1 MAKRLP
7 DQVITHRIELQ
18 QKEREMLESF
28 TTAYA
33 VKSWSKPLVDI
44 ISDNSALLVVSAF
57 VVFFLGDKLEKL
69 GLPSDWPEITA
80 GMDAEG
86 LRDWLETQNLVGAGI
101 GGSIG
106 LALGA
111 FLGSFLGPFGIVG
124 GAGAGAVAGAAAGSY
139 TVEELE
145 DLAVEAEKAKNL
157 GIVVGGMLLYRA
169 AHEAKEH
176 LENITNPGGGIP
188 YIAGI

>member
-1 MAKRLP
+1 LPKNKP
-7 DQVITHRIELQ
+7 DQVIVHRIELQ
-18 QKEREMLESF
+18 QKEREILESY

-33 VKSWSKPLVDI
+33 VKSWSKPFVDI

-57 VVFFLGDKLEKL
+57 VVFFVGDKLDKL
-69 GLPSDWPEITA
+69 GLPQDWPEITA
-80 GMDAEG
+80 GMDASQ
-86 LRDWLETQNLVGAGI
+86 LRDWLEIQNLVGAGI

-124 GAGAGAVAGAAAGSY
+124 GAGAGGIAGAAAGSY

-145 DLAVEAEKAKNL
+145 DLAVEAEKAKNI
-157 GIVVGGMLLYRA
+157 GIVVGAMLLHRA
-169 AHEAKEH
+169 AREAKEH
-176 LENITNPGGGIP
+176 LERITDPGGGIP
-188 YIAGI
+188 YIPGI

>member
-18 QKEREMLESF
+18 QKEREMLESY

-44 ISDNSALLVVSAF
+44 ISDNSALLVVAAF
-57 VVFFLGDKLEKL
+57 VVFFVGDKLEKL

-86 LRDWLETQNLVGAGI
+86 IRDWLEIQNLVGAGI

-111 FLGSFLGPFGIVG
+111 FLGSFLGPFGLVG

-157 GIVVGGMLLYRA
+157 GIVVGAMLLHRA
-169 AHEAKEH
+169 AREAKER
-176 LENITNPGGGIP
+176 LEQMTNPGGGIP
-188 YIAGI
+188 FVPGI

>member
-1 MAKRLP
+1 VAKRLP

-18 QKEREMLESF
+18 QKEREMLESY

-33 VKSWSKPLVDI
+33 VKSWSKPFVDI

-57 VVFFLGDKLEKL
+57 VVFFVGDKLEKL

-86 LRDWLETQNLVGAGI
+86 LRDWLEIQNLVGAGI

-111 FLGSFLGPFGIVG
+111 FLGSFLGPFGILG

-145 DLAVEAEKAKNL
+145 DLAAEAEQAKNL

-169 AHEAKEH
+169 AREAKEH

-188 YIAGI
+188 FIPGI

>member
-1 MAKRLP
+1 LKRKP

-33 VKSWSKPLVDI
+33 VKSWSKPFVDI
-44 ISDNSALLVVSAF
+44 ISDNSALLVISAF

-69 GLPSDWPEITA
+69 GLPADWFEITQNMNA
-80 GMDAEG
+80 DEI
-86 LRDWLETQNLVGAGI
+86 RDWLEIQNLVGAGI

-111 FLGSFLGPFGIVG
+111 FLGSFLGPFGLFG
-124 GAGAGAVAGAAAGSY
+124 GAAAGGIAGAAAGSY

-145 DLAVEAEKAKNL
+145 DLQKEAERAKEL

-169 AHEAKEH
+169 AREAKER
-176 LENITNPGGGIP
+176 LERATDPGGGIP
-188 YIAGI
+188 YIPGI

>member
-1 MAKRLP
+1 MKRKP

-18 QKEREMLESF
+18 QKEREMLESY

-57 VVFFLGDKLEKL
+57 VVFFVGDKLDKL
-69 GLPSDWPEITA
+69 GLPSDWPDITA
-80 GMDAEG
+80 GMDTTQ
-86 LRDWLETQNLVGAGI
+86 LRDWLEIQNLVGAGI

-111 FLGSFLGPFGIVG
+111 FLGSFLGPFGLVG

-145 DLAVEAEKAKNL
+145 DLKAEAEQAQRL
-157 GIVVGGMLLYRA
+157 SIVVGAMLLHRA
-169 AHEAKEH
+169 AREAQEF
-176 LENITNPGGGIP
+176 LERATDPGGGIP
-188 YIAGI
+188 FVPGI

>member
-1 MAKRLP
+1 
-7 DQVITHRIELQ
+7 
-18 QKEREMLESF
+18 MLESY

-33 VKSWSKPLVDI
+33 IKSWSKPLVDI

-57 VVFFLGDKLEKL
+57 VVFFVGDKLDKL
-69 GLPSDWPEITA
+69 GLPSDWPDITA
-80 GMDAEG
+80 GMDTTQ
-86 LRDWLETQNLVGAGI
+86 LRDWLEIQNLVGAGI

-111 FLGSFLGPFGIVG
+111 FLGSFLGPFGLVG

-145 DLAVEAEKAKNL
+145 DLKAEAEQAQRL
-157 GIVVGGMLLYRA
+157 SIVVGAMLLHRA
-169 AHEAKEH
+169 AREAQDF
-176 LENITNPGGGIP
+176 LERATDPGGGIP
-188 YIAGI
+188 FVPGI